1 MYNTRENDYQ
11 KYTSYIDTCNKY
23 NYFVDDDINL
33 YNLSNKLNKTY
44 EIENDTE
51 YYNGLIDLNKNIDK
65 IFNSI
70 SNNMYSNK
78 STSFYDNSKK
88 NKCVTEI
95 SNKKRELFTDFR
107 QSNELYK
114 ILSKN
119 SGNEDNNWQENPFV
133 ELKRNIEY
141 KKGVE
146 KRLRNNMIYS
156 YLLTL
161 LIILLI
167 AIFLFI
173 YL

>member
-1 MYNTRENDYQ
+1 MG
-11 KYTSYIDTCNKY
+11 YTSYIDTCNKY

-78 STSFYDNSKK
+78 STSFYVNSKK

-133 ELKRNIEY
+133 E
-141 KKGVE
+141 
-146 KRLRNNMIYS
+146 
-156 YLLTL
+156 
-161 LIILLI
+161 
-167 AIFLFI
+167 
-173 YL
+173 

>member
-1 MYNTRENDYQ
+1 MYNNRENDYQ

-23 NYFVDDDINL
+23 DYFVDDDINI
-33 YNLSNKLNKTY
+33 YNLSNKLNNTY
-44 EIENDTE
+44 NIKNDVE

-70 SNNMYSNK
+70 SNNLYSNK
-78 STSFYDNSKK
+78 SESFYDNSKK
-88 NKCVTEI
+88 NTCVMDI
-95 SNKKRELFTDFR
+95 SNKRRELFTDFR
-107 QSNELYK
+107 QSEELYN

-119 SGNEDNNWQENPFV
+119 TSDQTNPYIDF
-133 ELKRNIEY
+133 KKDIEY
-141 KKGVE
+141 KKSVE
-146 KRLRNNMIYS
+146 KRLKSNMIYS

-161 LIILLI
+161 LILLLI

>member
-1 MYNTRENDYQ
+1 MYNNRENDYQ

-23 NYFVDDDINL
+23 DYFVDDDINM
-33 YNLSNKLNKTY
+33 YNLSNKLNNTY
-44 EIENDTE
+44 NIKNDVE

-70 SNNMYSNK
+70 SNNLYSNK
-78 STSFYDNSKK
+78 SDSFYDNSKK
-88 NKCVTEI
+88 NTCVMDI
-95 SNKKRELFTDFR
+95 SNKRRELFTDFR
-107 QSNELYK
+107 QSKELYN

-119 SGNEDNNWQENPFV
+119 TSDQTNPYID
-133 ELKRNIEY
+133 LKKDIEY
-141 KKGVE
+141 KKSVE
-146 KRLRNNMIYS
+146 KRLKSNMIYS

>member
-23 NYFVDDDINL
+23 DYFVDDDINL

-44 EIENDTE
+44 EIKNDTE

-107 QSNELYK
+107 QSKELYNT
-114 ILSKN
+114 LSKN
-119 SGNEDNNWQENPFV
+119 NTFA

-141 KKGVE
+141 KKSVE
-146 KRLRNNMIYS
+146 KRLRDNMIYS

>member
-1 MYNTRENDYQ
+1 MYNNRENDYQ

-23 NYFVDDDINL
+23 DYFVDDDINI
-33 YNLSNKLNKTY
+33 YNLSNKLNNTY
-44 EIENDTE
+44 NIKNDVE

-70 SNNMYSNK
+70 SNNLYSNK
-78 STSFYDNSKK
+78 SGSFYDNSKK
-88 NKCVTEI
+88 NTCVMDI
-95 SNKKRELFTDFR
+95 SNKRRELFTDFR
-107 QSNELYK
+107 QSKELYN

-119 SGNEDNNWQENPFV
+119 TSNQTNPYID
-133 ELKRNIEY
+133 LKKEIEY
-141 KKGVE
+141 KKSVE
-146 KRLRNNMIYS
+146 KRLKSNMIYS
-156 YLLTL
+156 YLLTS

>member
-23 NYFVDDDINL
+23 DYFVDDDINL

-44 EIENDTE
+44 EIKNDTE

-107 QSNELYK
+107 QSKELYNT
-114 ILSKN
+114 LSKN
-119 SGNEDNNWQENPFV
+119 NTFA

-141 KKGVE
+141 KKSVE
-146 KRLRNNMIYS
+146 IRLRDNMIYS